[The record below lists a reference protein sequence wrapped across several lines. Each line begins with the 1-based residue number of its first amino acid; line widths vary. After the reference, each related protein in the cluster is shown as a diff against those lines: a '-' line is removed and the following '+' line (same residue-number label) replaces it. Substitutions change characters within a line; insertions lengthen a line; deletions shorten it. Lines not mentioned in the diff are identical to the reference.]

1 MRREGTISNVDFE
14 DLGPSLIFKH
24 ILAIPS
30 LSEENRKE
38 RTSAK
43 DLEDEQ
49 IDIRLGA

>member
-1 MRREGTISNVDFE
+1 
-14 DLGPSLIFKH
+14 
-24 ILAIPS
+24 